1 MKNRILHYLSQSFGI
16 EGEDALE
23 LYNSFIA
30 TLAENMGKFDSLME
44 DGNFEELTRTAHTV
58 KGCAMNSG
66 HQEMAEIALQMESAA
81 KIKDSSNCK
90 LLSVKLKE
98 LFSML
103 G

>member
-1 MKNRILHYLSQSFGI
+1 MKSQILNYLSQSFGI

-30 TLAENMGKFDSLME
+30 TLAENIGKFDTLME
-44 DGNFEELTRTAHTV
+44 NENFEELTRTAHTV

-66 HQEMAEIALQMESAA
+66 HQEMAEVALQMEMAA
-81 KIKDSSNCK
+81 KNQDSAKCK
-90 LLSVKLKE
+90 HLSFKLKE

-103 G
+103 E

>member
-1 MKNRILHYLSQSFGI
+1 MKSQILNYLSQSFGI

-30 TLAENMGKFDSLME
+30 TLADNMGKFDALME
-44 DGNFEELTRTAHTV
+44 NGNYEELTRTAHTV

-66 HQEMAEIALQMESAA
+66 HEEMAEIALQMEMAA
-81 KIKDSSNCK
+81 KNKDRTMCRE
-90 LLSVKLKE
+90 LSAKLKD

-103 G
+103 E

>member
-1 MKNRILHYLSQSFGI
+1 MKTQILNYLSQSFGI

-30 TLAENMGKFDSLME
+30 TLAENMGKFDTLM
-44 DGNFEELTRTAHTV
+44 DSANFEELTRTAHTV

-66 HQEMAEIALQMESAA
+66 HEEMAEIARQMEMAA
-81 KIKDSSNCK
+81 KNKDCTTCK
-90 LLSVKLKE
+90 HLSVKLKD

-103 G
+103 E

>member
-1 MKNRILHYLSQSFGI
+1 MKTQILNYLSQSFGI

-30 TLAENMGKFDSLME
+30 TLAENMGKFDTLM
-44 DGNFEELTRTAHTV
+44 DSANFEELTRTAHTV

-66 HQEMAEIALQMESAA
+66 HQEMAEVALQMEMAA
-81 KIKDSSNCK
+81 KNHDCNSCK
-90 LLSVKLKE
+90 ILSVKIKE

-103 G
+103 E

>member
-1 MKNRILHYLSQSFGI
+1 MKKQILNYLSQSFGI

-30 TLAENMGKFDSLME
+30 TLAENMGKFDTLME
-44 DGNFEELTRTAHTV
+44 NENFEELTRTAHTV

-66 HQEMAEIALQMESAA
+66 YQEMAEIALQMEMAA
-81 KIKDSSNCK
+81 KDHDSSKCK
-90 LLSVKLKE
+90 NLSVKIKE

-103 G
+103 E